1 MKQLI
6 FFCSDLHGRE
16 TRYRSLFKLI
26 KAERPAAVFMAGDLL
41 PSGMYAYTSESEFAG
56 AFLEACIM
64 KGFAELKESMG
75 AFYPQVFVIL
85 GNDDGLSD
93 EASMIKGD
101 QMGLWQYIHGKKVH
115 FNNYEVYGYSFVP
128 PTPFML
134 KDLERYDVSR
144 YVDPGCLPVEEGVF
158 SAPVDKKKIP
168 FKTMREDLDLLTQQA
183 DFERTI
189 LLFHSPPY
197 DTVLDR
203 AALDGM
209 KYEHVPLDVHI
220 GSIAIKRLIE
230 EKQPLLSLHGHVH
243 ESASITG
250 SWMQKIGKT
259 VAMNAAHNGDE
270 LSLIRFS
277 LDAPDQASRELIVP
291 D

>member
-1 MKQLI
+1 MKQLVY
-6 FFCSDLHGRE
+6 FCSDLHGRQ
-16 TRYRSLFKLI
+16 TRYSSLFRLI
-26 KAERPAAVFMAGDLL
+26 KSEHPAAVFMAGDLL
-41 PSGMYAYTSESEFAG
+41 PSGMYAYTSDSECA
-56 AFLEACIM
+56 AEFLEDYIM
-64 KGFAELKESMG
+64 NGFAELKASMG
-75 AFYPQVFVIL
+75 ASYPQVFIIL

-93 EASMIKGD
+93 EEMMLKGE
-101 QMGLWQYIHGKKVH
+101 QKGLWQYIHGRKAR
-115 FNNYEVYGYSFVP
+115 FNNFEVYGYSFVP

-158 SAPVDKKKIP
+158 SIPVDKKMIP
-168 FKTMREDLDLLTQQA
+168 FKTMREDLDQLTRQA

-197 DTVLDR
+197 DTFLDR
-203 AALDGM
+203 AALDGL
-209 KYEHVPLDVHI
+209 KYEHVPLDLHI

-250 SWMQKIGKT
+250 CWMQKIGKT
-259 VAMNAAHNGDE
+259 IAMNAAHNGDE
-270 LSLIRFS
+270 LSLIRFDM
-277 LDAPDQASRELIVP
+277 DALDQASRELITA